1 MIIIKLMLILIIQP
15 DWSTVQHNI
24 AICTQSGKKSWRMV
38 TENRLSLTKGRVLF
52 LVMATSSV
60 AEEHPQPITATMFG
74 WSATSLL
81 KHSTAFFLLH

>member
-15 DWSTVQHNI
+15 DWSTVQHI
-24 AICTQSGKKSWRMV
+24 ITQYALSLAMV

-74 WSATSLL
+74 
-81 KHSTAFFLLH
+81 